1 MVGGDGGHSSL
12 LCPPVEMG
20 EWTEGGGEVYDVG
33 TVEKEGEK
41 NIFLEVVETRRVLRG
56 RKLDGYIEDG
66 GFKGRI
72 WI

>member
-41 NIFLEVVETRRVLRG
+41 NIFWKWWRPDE
-56 RKLDGYIEDG
+56 
-66 GFKGRI
+66 F
-72 WI
+72 

>member
-1 MVGGDGGHSSL
+1 MSTGGDGGMDRRRRRGL
-12 LCPPVEMG
+12 RRWDG
-20 EWTEGGGEVYDVG
+20 GKGGGEKY
-33 TVEKEGEK
+33 
-41 NIFLEVVETRRVLRG
+41 FLEVVETRRVLRG